1 MFNYMRVIEEHR
13 NDLKPPKSR
22 IYIYK
27 CNCCGS
33 ILEVED
39 EDISYDECW
48 GDTDEYFICPVCRRV
63 RTVFPIKFHH
73 LKSLR
78 KLFNKKYR

>member
-1 MFNYMRVIEEHR
+1 MRVIEEHR

-27 CNCCGS
+27 CDRCGS
-33 ILEVED
+33 ILDVEKK
-39 EDISYDECW
+39 DIRYRACW
-48 GDTDEYFICPVCRRV
+48 NDVEEYFTCPVCHHDRI
-63 RTVFPIKFHH
+63 VFPIKFHH